1 MDLRRNQIPIRF
13 IFLTFYSANVI
24 FINSTSAVGTI
35 ILVNFD
41 SFGLERH
48 KLCRLTVVLTILFSL
63 EAYILLDNI
72 LHRLCST
79 KKGSKLMTYI
89 FDSFFSIICNVI
101 SGKVIFNQD
110 YTLPTPIW
118 SLSFRHRLV
127 LGRRPLCGVMSSVRF
142 ERIGHLSNRTNHAVL
157 MISIPLFSLFSDSE
171 TFDLHRHIF
180 FIFPDFIFF
189 RV

>member
-1 MDLRRNQIPIRF
+1 M
-13 IFLTFYSANVI
+13 
-24 FINSTSAVGTI
+24 NSTSAVGTMI
-35 ILVNFD
+35 VVNFD

-63 EAYILLDNI
+63 EASISLNNI

-127 LGRRPLCGVMSSVRF
+127 LGRRPFVASCRAWDLKESVIYQT
-142 ERIGHLSNRTNHAVL
+142 EPSNRTNDAVL
-157 MISIPLFSLFSDSE
+157 MISTTLFSHFSGSE
-171 TFDLHRHIF
+171 NFDLHRHIF